1 MRRLAVDRELRKQLG
16 RAARRH
22 WEAEHSFERV
32 VRDYERA
39 MSRAAQ
45 LPDPTGERPAHLR
58 PTSLVQARGL
68 SSAFGAETAAIIN
81 DLESSRDAHHAQR

>member
-1 MRRLAVDRELRKQLG
+1 LRKQLG

-81 DLESSRDAHHAQR
+81 DLESSQDAHHAQR